1 MFFDLLL
8 PCIMSRGSLALQ
20 SGETIVWQGI
30 PFYPKLGLPV
40 VSLVTAGLSA
50 MYYLIPQLVPA
61 LRDASQGLSLV
72 FGLLVLMWLYID
84 AKYRAV
90 TYYITDRRII
100 RSQRLPILGNTQE
113 IPLQSLVRIR
123 VKRVRGRGYVVFQS
137 RDTSTLTFCD
147 LHENPQEIKKN
158 NGKNHTCRETAL
170 PSRIVDSFRCTPAI
184 LFFSAVSSYLII
196 LRL

>member
-1 MFFDLLL
+1 
-8 PCIMSRGSLALQ
+8 MSRGSLALQ

-40 VSLVTAGLSA
+40 VSLVTAGLTA
-50 MYYLIPQLVPA
+50 MYCLIPQLVPA